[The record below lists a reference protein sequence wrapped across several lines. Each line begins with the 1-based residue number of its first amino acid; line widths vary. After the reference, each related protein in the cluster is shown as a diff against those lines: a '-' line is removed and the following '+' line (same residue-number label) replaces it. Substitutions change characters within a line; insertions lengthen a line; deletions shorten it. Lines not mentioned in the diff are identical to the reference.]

1 MPGFPTV
8 NFSNSDKG
16 LFTPEEIRRLMRIE
30 FERAQRY
37 EYPIVCMLIEVDRL
51 ESLHDLYGHESKEEI
66 LNSVI
71 ELLRSMTR
79 ASDFLGCL
87 RDDRLMV
94 MFPHTPREVASKLAD
109 RLIKGAHKLRF
120 DSDGRTLRTTLS
132 IGGSYCQDGERLT
145 FDQFQQAAEDAVVL
159 ANRGGGDR
167 FVERARVLKS
177 ELQELREQI
186 EARTGELREE
196 LLKAARFGPP
206 AIPTLAQARSPL
218 QEVELGGLPD
228 TELGKKL
235 RELFQ
240 QIGPQ
245 TPDTV
250 SLQRA
255 VIDLVLQNIE
265 LVRAEVASGELEER
279 NRQIDTLERRVRKLA
294 GILELTE
301 AELARVA
308 AMKDVD
314 PGISSIYRSVQ
325 GLNGVEQDYE
335 LRRALMN
342 EIFKANLELKDRR
355 KSIQGSKPAI

>member
-51 ESLHDLYGHESKEEI
+51 ESLHDLYGVESKEEI

-79 ASDFLGCL
+79 SSDFLGCL
-87 RDDRLMV
+87 REDRLMV
-94 MFPHTPREVASKLAD
+94 MFPHTPREVANKLAD

-159 ANRGGGDR
+159 AHRGGGDR
-167 FVERARVLKS
+167 FVRARPRAEERAPGAARADRGAHRRAARGAAEGRPLPVPRGHPDPGPGALAAPGGGARGAARHGARQEAARAVPADRAPDARYRVRFS
-177 ELQELREQI
+177 ARSSTSCSRTSSSCAPRSPRASSRSATARSTPSSAACASSRASSSSTEDELR
-186 EARTGELREE
+186 
-196 LLKAARFGPP
+196 
-206 AIPTLAQARSPL
+206 
-218 QEVELGGLPD
+218 
-228 TELGKKL
+228 
-235 RELFQ
+235 
-240 QIGPQ
+240 
-245 TPDTV
+245 
-250 SLQRA
+250 
-255 VIDLVLQNIE
+255 
-265 LVRAEVASGELEER
+265 
-279 NRQIDTLERRVRKLA
+279 
-294 GILELTE
+294 
-301 AELARVA
+301 RVA

-314 PGISSIYRSVQ
+314 PGISLDLPLGPGPSGAEQIISCGVRS
-325 GLNGVEQDYE
+325 
-335 LRRALMN
+335 
-342 EIFKANLELKDRR
+342 
-355 KSIQGSKPAI
+355 